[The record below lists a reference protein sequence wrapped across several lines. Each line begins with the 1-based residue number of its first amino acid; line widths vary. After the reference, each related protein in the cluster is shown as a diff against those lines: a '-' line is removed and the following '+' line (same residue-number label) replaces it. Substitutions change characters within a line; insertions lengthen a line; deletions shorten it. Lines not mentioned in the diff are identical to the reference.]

1 MKFYNKSKFIFIMAL
16 ILVYTTIGVCAAPE
30 ISVSDERVI
39 SSTDKEPVVQMF
51 SDEPLVE
58 LSAALFAGGD
68 GTKDSPYLIE
78 NATQLKNFATRVNNY
93 GNGYESAYYKLTKN
107 INLSNANWTPVGF
120 YSPDTDTKHEFSG
133 TFDGA
138 GFTISNFNIVAP
150 HKNSQSYTCLGFF
163 GFVQNATLKNITLS
177 DFTIE
182 TSEDN
187 DPVCVGGLVGRFEAT
202 NAKTKSVIEKCHIK
216 NAKIKLDCDYRLYGG
231 GLLGFAIVQNANL
244 TIKNSSADAECFFTI
259 IDDKISN
266 VNDDETARTR
276 LRCGGFIGFLGSTPG
291 ETSTKAEITLD
302 KNDSHSTLITYF
314 SDVQK
319 TAKNNSNTG
328 GFVGSISLDADTN
341 MNISK
346 CYSTDLVYSYGY
358 NDVYSG
364 AFSGVINLSNKSNA
378 NISDCFTSTNVYVC
392 SKNSEAALAGFS
404 AVNATE
410 HSSESV
416 LKFKNIYTSSNI
428 IDLGSKN
435 LETVKTVAPI
445 QGNVIIENCYAF
457 EDTLHHYSGN
467 LHQPDA
473 EKLLKKDETTTLENY
488 DGFDESVW
496 QINSRKHP
504 YPILT
509 DNQISDEKY
518 SVYTYLFPN
527 ELAIVPDI
535 AFSNSDVLEV
545 PDNAKFPQSYFEFS
559 HWSVYPKG
567 DDAVSGQFPV
577 NGGLVLFPNFTDE
590 YVSFKITFV
599 SEKNIVSE
607 SYMKYKSE
615 VIFPD
620 NPKKED
626 DSIYSYKF
634 SHWSTTENGLALS
647 SSQKIVNNDQTF
659 YAVYKAI
666 KKEDWDGSSS
676 LEFENGNGTEEFPY
690 EITNAYQLC
699 YLSERINQGN
709 TLYNNAHYVL
719 TRNIDL
725 MGFEWM
731 PIGTN
736 ENPFSG
742 HFDGNGYSIYNFI
755 ISDAQTDVAGVF
767 GYIKD
772 AEISKLNAKGFT
784 FEVINDKTV
793 YAGGIVGHVS
803 ATSGNT
809 SKISECTTNGTISIQ
824 SKNAY
829 IGGIGGYLKTETAG
843 SIIIENTYSEANISA
858 KGETSAICGGIAAYF
873 EASTLGV
880 SKIDKTYFSGSVDS
894 ISDKSAYSG
903 GITAFLLINN
913 SIVANEV
920 SLSADSDNAILSN
933 SFVVASRIAASKTAT
948 TSKAGTIYAHC
959 GQDDIGTATISN
971 CAALRTTESSTIAKN
986 KVEDDN
992 ITLIT
997 AKSNFYNAETSER
1010 FGFDFENIWVINSN
1024 NYPTLKAFSLVQS
1037 DFEIVQFTLNKSTGT
1052 AKIELEI
1059 LYRDPSP
1066 YIVLVGVYDS
1076 NGRMIGFQSE
1086 TITSPMENNKI
1097 SISFSKLKD
1106 LTVCKLTVVNA
1117 KTLQFIESVKTVSV

>member
-1 MKFYNKSKFIFIMAL
+1 MIFFNKSKLVFIIAL
-16 ILVYTTIGVCAAPE
+16 ILIYTTIGVFAAPE
-30 ISVSDERVI
+30 ISVSYEHVI
-39 SSTDKEPVVQMF
+39 SSTNKDPVVQTL
-51 SDEPLVE
+51 SDEPVAE
-58 LSAALFAGGD
+58 LSANLFAGGD
-68 GTKDSPYLIE
+68 GTKNSPYLIE
-78 NATQLKNFATRVNNY
+78 NATQLTNFATRVNDY
-93 GNGYESAYYKLTKN
+93 GKGYESAHYKLTKN
-107 INLSNANWTPVGF
+107 INLSGKNWTPVGF
-120 YSPDTDTKHEFSG
+120 YSPDTETNHEFSG

-138 GFTISNFNIVAP
+138 GFTISNFNIISS
-150 HKNSQSYTCLGFF
+150 HTNDKKYSCFGFF
-163 GFVQNATLKNITLS
+163 GFVKNATLTNIKLS
-177 DFTIE
+177 NFTIDA
-182 TSEDN
+182 SVVD
-187 DPVCVGGLVGRFEAT
+187 DQVCVGGLVGRVEAT
-202 NAKTKSVIEKCHIK
+202 NKKVNSTIDNCHVSG
-216 NAKIKLDCDYRLYGG
+216 AKIKLDCNYRLFGG
-231 GLLGFAIVQNANL
+231 GLIGFAIVQNANL

-259 IDDKISN
+259 IDDKASN
-266 VNDDETARTR
+266 VDQDETARTR

-291 ETSTKAEITLD
+291 ETSTTAEITLE
-302 KNDSHSTLITYF
+302 KNDSHSALITYF

-328 GFVGSISLDADTN
+328 GFVGSISLDADTS

-346 CYSTDLVYSYGY
+346 CYSTDLVYSYGD

-364 AFSGVINLSNKSNA
+364 AFSGFINLSSKSNA

-404 AVNATE
+404 AVNATA
-410 HSSESV
+410 HSSESI

-428 IDLGSKN
+428 IDLGSKK
-435 LETVKTVAPI
+435 LETVKTIAPLI
-445 QGNVIIENCYAF
+445 GNVVMENCYAF
-457 EDTLHHYSGN
+457 EDTLHYYSGN
-467 LHQPDA
+467 LHEPDA
-473 EKLLKKDETTTLENY
+473 EKLLKKDETAVLDSY
-488 DGFDESVW
+488 IGFDDSVW
-496 QINSRKHP
+496 KINSGKYP
-504 YPILT
+504 YPVLK
-509 DNQISDEKY
+509 DNLISDETY
-518 SVYTYLFPN
+518 SVYTYLFPD
-527 ELAIVPDI
+527 ELALVSDTTFSYGNALKVPD
-535 AFSNSDVLEV
+535 S
-545 PDNAKFPQSYFEFS
+545 AKFPQSYYEFS

-567 DDAVSGQFPV
+567 NDAEGAQFPV

-634 SHWSTTENGLALS
+634 SHWSTTENGLAIS

-858 KGETSAICGGIAAYF
+858 KGETSATCGGIAAYF

-959 GQDDIGTATISN
+959 GQDDIGSATISN
-971 CAALRTTESSTIAKN
+971 CAALRTTDNSTIAKH
-986 KVEDDN
+986 KTDDDN
-992 ITLIT
+992 ISLIT
-997 AKSNFYNAETSER
+997 VKSNFYKDETSNR
-1010 FGFDFENIWVINSN
+1010 FGFDFDNTWVSNSA

-1052 AKIELEI
+1052 ARIELEI

-1086 TITSPMENNKI
+1086 TITSPMQNNKI
-1097 SISFSKLKD
+1097 SISFSKLKN
-1106 LTVCKLTVVNA
+1106 LSVCKLTVVNA
-1117 KTLQFIESVKTVSV
+1117 NTLQFIESVKTVSA